1 VEEQMRNKHT
11 RVEQELEW
19 VEQRLDAQDKLLEAM
34 VEQGDILSDMIKD
47 IMKIIELDKYN

>member
-1 VEEQMRNKHT
+1 MRNKYT

-47 IMKIIELDKYN
+47 IMKIIELDKYK